1 MYDFAS
7 LTRTQL
13 ERTETMRRVAA
24 RSRQLSQLRPTRTAR
39 AIAQLRSH
47 AARALRAFAARLDA
61 DLPASP
67 GAA

>member
-13 ERTETMRRVAA
+13 ERTETLRRIAA
-24 RSRQLSQLRPTRTAR
+24 RSRQLSEVRSTDDATFLGQLRGT
-39 AIAQLRSH
+39 

-61 DLPASP
+61 DRSTTH